1 MKPKAEIPAAP
12 AHRPY
17 VPPVYRPRAEFVDLK
32 DDYNRALRARRR
44 KRTLAQAAVILR
56 DILFALGIGALSAL
70 VGTIWFC
77 AATIVILLTGYA
89 GNRYLNTHH

>member
-1 MKPKAEIPAAP
+1 M
-12 AHRPY
+12 
-17 VPPVYRPRAEFVDLK
+17 
-32 DDYNRALRARRR
+32 
-44 KRTLAQAAVILR
+44 ILR